1 MQESQQP
8 QGQLP
13 FADEKMDDI
22 KRYPTPTRGRSLSTT
37 RRSRSCIT
45 MAIVGVCFFMFLV
58 HIRPLGSVQVPVQTS
73 PTASAPTTPNPP
85 AKAANLVQLEAHIM
99 SKCPDARDCL
109 KQMVLPVMERA
120 YDKVNFTLSFIGT
133 PDGDSG
139 VACKHGPA
147 ECMGN
152 ILELCAAELYP
163 DPKTYLGFTMCI
175 SNDYRNI
182 PKKELVEECA
192 LEHALDLKAL
202 NDCAT
207 KDNGAYGTD
216 MLRESVQRTEKAGVT
231 LSCTVRLAD
240 EVWCIRDGGEWVE
253 CPQGPGV
260 NELVAAIEKK
270 YQSS

>member
-1 MQESQQP
+1 
-8 QGQLP
+8 
-13 FADEKMDDI
+13 MDDV
-22 KRYPTPTRGRSLSTT
+22 KRYPIPSGGRSLSTT
-37 RRSRSCIT
+37 RRSRSRIT
-45 MAIVGVCFFMFLV
+45 AVIVAVCFFMFLV
-58 HIRPLGSVQVPVQTS
+58 HIRPLGGVQVQVPVQMD
-73 PTASAPTTPNPP
+73 PKAPAPAPGTPNPP
-85 AKAANLVQLEAHIM
+85 AKAASLVPLEAHIM

-109 KQMVLPVMERA
+109 KHMVLPVMERMH
-120 YDKVNFTLSFIGT
+120 DKVNFTLSFIGT

-139 VACKHGPA
+139 VACPHGPA

-182 PKKELVEECA
+182 PKKELIEGCA

-202 NDCAT
+202 NECAT

-216 MLRESVQRTEKAGVT
+216 MLRESVQRTEKAGVS

-240 EVWCIRDGGEWVE
+240 EIWCIRDGGQWSE
-253 CPQGPGV
+253 CPQGPEV
-260 NELVAAIEKK
+260 EKLVAAIEKK
-270 YQSS
+270 YQQQSS

>member
-1 MQESQQP
+1 
-8 QGQLP
+8 
-13 FADEKMDDI
+13 MDDL
-22 KRYPTPTRGRSLSTT
+22 KRYPTPSRGRSLSAT

-45 MAIVGVCFFMFLV
+45 MAIAGVCFFMFLV
-58 HIRPLGSVQVPVQTS
+58 HIRPLGSVQVPVRTS
-73 PTASAPTTPNPP
+73 PTTPAPAPATPNPP
-85 AKAANLVQLEAHIM
+85 AKAANLVPLEAHIM

-109 KQMVLPVMERA
+109 KQMVLPVMEKVH
-120 YDKVNFTLSFIGT
+120 DKVNFTLSFIGT

-202 NDCAT
+202 NGCAT
-207 KDNGAYGTD
+207 KDNGAHGTD

-240 EVWCIRDGGEWVE
+240 EVWCVRDGGEWVE
-253 CPQGPGV
+253 CPQGSGV